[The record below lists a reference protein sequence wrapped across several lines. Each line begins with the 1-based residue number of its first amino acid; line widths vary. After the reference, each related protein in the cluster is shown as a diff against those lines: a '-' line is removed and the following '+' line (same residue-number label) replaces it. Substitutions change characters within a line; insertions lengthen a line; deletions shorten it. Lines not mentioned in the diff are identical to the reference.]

1 MKCNK
6 LGFVPVDCSNGVL
19 GTDLLGTRCMVI
31 FNTLSHQKLG
41 SSSCSSPFPSTF
53 CFVSLHL
60 HFDEEYQQW
69 CIVQES
75 HIFMPKHKRISL
87 EISPVILC
95 QNTKEYSLISD
106 LLLEIELST
115 CIHWTEVEH
124 ALISN
129 LH

>member
-6 LGFVPVDCSNGVL
+6 LGFIPVDCSNGVL

-31 FNTLSHQKLG
+31 FNTFSHKNLG

-53 CFVSLHL
+53 YNSILMRSTSSGVLCKN
-60 HFDEEYQQW
+60 
-69 CIVQES
+69 
-75 HIFMPKHKRISL
+75 PKFLCQNIKQFSL
-87 EISPVILC
+87 EICPVLLC
-95 QNTKEYSLISD
+95 QNIKEFSLISN